1 MMSEEKTDA
10 RCLVEAAAWR
20 KQLTEDDLQ
29 VTPEFEIWL
38 GADPRHQAAWS
49 RVQDMWTSIEEQQA
63 SPELLELR
71 RMALVNAQAAA
82 RQRWNSTSLD
92 PATDRPTVSIQSL
105 QRKGVGH
112 RLLATVAAAALG
124 ALGLLT
130 WYAYSPDMYRT
141 QPGER
146 RVVTLSDGS
155 RVELDSSTELAVQY
169 SKRARDLILS
179 RGQARFDVA
188 HDVERPFAVTAGQQ
202 KVVATGTAFNVD
214 MLGANIVVTLI
225 EGRVVVLP
233 QKGST
238 LGQIFSSP
246 APGRPAPVAD
256 IPFTTATRDSVSHAN
271 RDIQLIHGQQVVFSP
286 GANPAVTPANIERA
300 TAWQSG
306 QLVFDNEPLAS
317 VAERLNRYSSLTRRL
332 VDPRVAELRIS
343 GVFNTGD
350 IEGSVDTLTRYL
362 SIDADKENG
371 SVILRPR

>member
-1 MMSEEKTDA
+1 MIMSEEKTDA

-20 KQLTEDDLQ
+20 RQLTEDDLQ
-29 VTPEFEIWL
+29 GTPEFEIWL
-38 GADPRHQAAWS
+38 AADPRHQAAWN
-49 RVQDMWTSIEEQQA
+49 RVQDMWTSIEEQQT

-82 RQRWNSTSLD
+82 RQRWNSTPLESA
-92 PATDRPTVSIQSL
+92 PDRPAVRPETALVRFL
-105 QRKGVGH
+105 QQKGLRR

-124 ALGLLT
+124 AMGFLT
-130 WYAYSPDMYRT
+130 WYAYSPDVYRT

-155 RVELDSSTELAVQY
+155 RVQLDSSTELAVQY
-169 SKRARDLILS
+169 SRRARDLILS

-202 KVVATGTAFNVD
+202 KVVATGTSFNVD
-214 MLGANIVVTLI
+214 MLGSNIVVTLI

-233 QKGST
+233 QANST
-238 LGQIFSSP
+238 LGQIFSPP
-246 APGRPAPVAD
+246 APGRSSRAAD
-256 IPFTTATRDSVSHAN
+256 PGDSVSHA
-271 RDIQLIHGQQVVFSP
+271 DPGIQLDHGQQVVLSP
-286 GANPAVTPANIERA
+286 GANPAVIPANIERA

-306 QLVFDNEPLAS
+306 QLVFDNEPLAA
-317 VAERLNRYSSLTRRL
+317 VAERLNRYSSLTRL
-332 VDPRVAELRIS
+332 SVDPRVAQLRIS

-350 IEGSVDTLTRYL
+350 IQGAVDTLTRYL